1 MSGNRIGGDT
11 RERRRGPVQLA
22 ELVGKAIGPLAA
34 RRGFATAD
42 LIAAWPEIVGARF
55 AASTRPDRIV
65 WPRGTANES
74 KPAVLVVRVDGP
86 AAVLFQHE
94 AGQIVERT
102 NAFLGYAAVG
112 QVRIVQGPVGAP
124 GGEEPEP
131 PLPISPEDE
140 TRLIDSLAPLD
151 DEGLR
156 TALGRL
162 GRAVLADK
170 SR

>member
-1 MSGNRIGGDT
+1 M

-131 PLPISPEDE
+131 PLPISAEDE
-140 TRLIDSLAPLD
+140 TRLADALAPLD

-162 GRAVLADK
+162 GRAVLTDK